1 MSVEKKTRRS
11 WYQCWWVWGIA
22 FVIFANIALFI
33 ISYSGGIVQNVN
45 LSSSEQKKQIAA
57 NQESLEALVQNPD
70 LLYINELENHTKKW
84 AELFSDLHRVLQSK
98 GSDVETWEENIY
110 EVLFYM
116 QALIEESEIISPSE
130 DLLYIHKEYLTA
142 IDHFEI
148 MVTELP
154 NAIHTQ
160 DIEAIESSMEE
171 LRKGVTYL
179 QKTRDL
185 ITAYAD
191 QSNEDSEN

>member
-22 FVIFANIALFI
+22 IVILANIALFI
-33 ISYSGGIVQNVN
+33 ISYSGGIVQTIN
-45 LSSSEQKKQIAA
+45 LSSSEQQKQIAA

-98 GSDVETWEENIY
+98 GPDAEIWEENIY

-130 DLLYIHKEYLTA
+130 DLLYIHKEYQIA

-148 MVTELP
+148 MVTDLP

-160 DIEAIESSMEE
+160 DIEAIESCMEE
-171 LRKGVTYL
+171 LRKGVIYL

-185 ITAYAD
+185 IAAYAN
-191 QSNEDSEN
+191 QSGEDSEN